1 MASVGNVILET
12 RALTKRFGGLEA
24 IRSVDFKLERGELRA
39 IIGPNGAGKTTF
51 VSMISGRI
59 RPSSGRIFFEGRDI
73 TKMKAHDRAGM
84 GIVYTF
90 QIINIFRN
98 LPVYENVS
106 LAVQRRLA
114 GGGAGIFR
122 VDEEELH
129 REVDAI
135 LERIGLRDVAEQE
148 AGSLP
153 YGHQRLLDIGLALAL
168 NPKLLILDEP
178 TQGLAIN
185 EIDEVMRMIRELHRE
200 RTIMLIEHN
209 MQVVLEL
216 AKKITVMDKG
226 TIIAEGTPEEIEGN
240 IEVQKV
246 YLGL

>member
-1 MASVGNVILET
+1 MASVDDVILET
-12 RALTKRFGGLEA
+12 RALSKRFGGLEA
-24 IRSVDFKLERGELRA
+24 VRSVDFRLERGELRA

-59 RPSSGRIFFEGRDI
+59 RPSSGRIIFEGRDI

-98 LPVYENVS
+98 LSVYENVS

-114 GGGAGIFR
+114 SGRAGIFR

-135 LERIGLRDVAEQE
+135 LKRIGLRDAAEQE

-178 TQGLAIN
+178 MQGLAIN

-200 RTIMLIEHN
+200 RTILLIEHN

-226 TIIAEGTPEEIEGN
+226 SIIAEGTPEEIEGN